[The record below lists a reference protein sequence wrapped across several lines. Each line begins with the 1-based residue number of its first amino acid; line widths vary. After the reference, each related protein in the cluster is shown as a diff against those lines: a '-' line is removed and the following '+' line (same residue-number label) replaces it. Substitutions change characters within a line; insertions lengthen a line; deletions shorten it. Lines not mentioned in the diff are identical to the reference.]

1 MRHQRWVTHCLILLS
16 ISMLGIAQSTSAQTQ
31 ESRVEGNIF
40 ISAENPK
47 LRLAV
52 DQKFRYLGSVP
63 FTTGKIAAGHRFIFV
78 HAAADKR
85 VQQMFVIQQEGFLP
99 SSDDTYKYPITD
111 PVKLGA
117 FEYRHSVIIDD
128 NDAEIRQSPGTEAD
142 LTKRFLESHGY
153 KLNAALVMSRFA
165 RPADVAHKHEII
177 LFCFEDLSNYGHT
190 LADFPE
196 NAGSAEKQRIKQT
209 ADDNCR
215 NTFRIAD

>member
-1 MRHQRWVTHCLILLS
+1 
-16 ISMLGIAQSTSAQTQ
+16 MLGIAQLTSAQTQ

-63 FTTGKIAAGHRFIFV
+63 FTIGKIAAGHRFIFV

-111 PVKLGA
+111 PARLGNSD
-117 FEYRHSVIIDD
+117 YRHSVTFDD
-128 NDAEIRQSPGTEAD
+128 NDADIREGPGKEAD
-142 LTKRFLESHGY
+142 LTKRFL
-153 KLNAALVMSRFA
+153 
-165 RPADVAHKHEII
+165 D
-177 LFCFEDLSNYGHT
+177 
-190 LADFPE
+190 
-196 NAGSAEKQRIKQT
+196 
-209 ADDNCR
+209 
-215 NTFRIAD
+215 